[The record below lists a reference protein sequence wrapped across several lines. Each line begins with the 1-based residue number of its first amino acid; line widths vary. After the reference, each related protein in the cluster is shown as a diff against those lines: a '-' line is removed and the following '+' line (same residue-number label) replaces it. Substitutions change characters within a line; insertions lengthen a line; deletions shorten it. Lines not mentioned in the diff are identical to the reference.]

1 MSGPRYDRIL
11 ASTALALILA
21 APLGSAAIAQEAAE
35 SAAAPS
41 AAVSAAQRA
50 AAKFA
55 AAGLDAAIKP
65 QAADESPAASPVPE
79 LAAASSAPART
90 SMVPKQATAP
100 TEAPASPRD
109 VATAPAETPAAKDSG
124 KDAVAPATPASPAVA
139 TEQVAAPDPMASLDP
154 ADRAVAEKI
163 RDLLAAKAD
172 KIFASKKERAAVET
186 FYQARS
192 LAPLWLDKGVET
204 ARAKAVIA
212 RLKDA
217 DAEGL
222 DVNDYK
228 TPNFAGM
235 NPDALAEA
243 DLKLTQTVLTYAR
256 HVQAG
261 RFPYTRVSVNIEL
274 PQAPPEPADV
284 LAKIA
289 GAADAG
295 KALEDFSPP
304 HEAYKRL
311 KAQLAQMRGKG
322 DTGKMIA
329 DGALLKLNAKA
340 PMEDARVPLLREK
353 LGLSGDASDLK
364 YDAKLA
370 EAVKKFQRANELP
383 VTGNV
388 DAKTIKEINGPPR
401 DKSID
406 MVVSNMERWRWYPRD
421 LGNAHVV
428 VNLPD
433 FTLKVMHNG
442 AQVWTTRIVIGKTD
456 KATPLLTETMKYVT
470 INPTWNV
477 PPSIVYGEYLP
488 ALQQDPTVLE
498 RMGLKLVNNRDG
510 SVHIYQPPGE
520 ANALGRI
527 RFNFPNRFLVYQH
540 DTPDKH
546 LFAHDARAYSHGCMR
561 VQDPAKYAE
570 VLFNIARPSEN
581 WTADRIKR
589 MFGTG
594 EQDIQ
599 LPVPIWVH
607 LTYQNAFVDDAGQLQ
622 IRRDV
627 YNLDSR
633 TLAAIKSERGVVEPM
648 QERKSEEV
656 ASTGQRRLAA
666 PQAPRVV
673 SFFEALFGG
682 GHAQQ
687 ARPVPPRRVAR

>member
-35 SAAAPS
+35 SAA
-41 AAVSAAQRA
+41 QRA

-55 AAGLDAAIKP
+55 AAGLDAAVKP
-65 QAADESPAASPVPE
+65 QPADESPAAAPVPE
-79 LAAASSAPART
+79 LAAASSAPAPARTQT
-90 SMVPKQATAP
+90 SMVPKDATAP
-100 TEAPASPRD
+100 AEAPATAKKD
-109 VATAPAETPAAKDSG
+109 VATAPGEAPAAKDSA

-139 TEQVAAPDPMASLDP
+139 TEQTAAPDPMAALDP

-163 RDLLAAKAD
+163 RDLLATKAD

-192 LAPLWLDKGVET
+192 LAPLWLDKGLEN
-204 ARAKAVIA
+204 ARAKAVIT

-217 DAEGL
+217 DADGL

-235 NPDALAEA
+235 SADALAEA

-274 PQAPPEPADV
+274 PQAPPDPADV

-295 KALEDFSPP
+295 KVLEDFSPP

-311 KAQLAQMRGKG
+311 KAELAQMRGKG
-322 DTGKMIA
+322 DAGKMLA

-353 LGLSGDASDLK
+353 LGLAGDAADLK

-383 VTGNV
+383 ATGNV
-388 DAKTIKEINGPPR
+388 DAKTVKELNGPPR

-421 LGNAHVV
+421 LGSAHVV

-433 FTLKVMHNG
+433 FMLKVMHNG
-442 AQVWTTRIVIGKTD
+442 SQVWTTRVVIGKPD
-456 KATPLLTETMKYVT
+456 KSTPLLTETMKYIT

-581 WTADRIKR
+581 WTADRIKK

-607 LTYQNAFVDDAGQLQ
+607 LTYQNAFVDDAGKLQ

-627 YNLDSR
+627 YNIDSR
-633 TLAAIKSERGVVEPM
+633 TMAAIKTERGMVEPM
-648 QERKSEEV
+648 QERKREEV
-656 ASTGQRRLAA
+656 ASTNSGQRRAA
-666 PQAPRVV
+666 AQQAPRVV

-682 GHAQQ
+682 GHSQQ